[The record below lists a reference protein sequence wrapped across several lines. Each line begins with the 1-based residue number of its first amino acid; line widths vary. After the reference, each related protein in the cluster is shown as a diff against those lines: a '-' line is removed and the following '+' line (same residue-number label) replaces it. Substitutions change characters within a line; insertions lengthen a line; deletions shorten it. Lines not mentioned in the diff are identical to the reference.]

1 MEGLKMELTITLTDE
16 QGEIIKDEIQGYAE
30 ALANDRLIRK
40 ADRARSAKILAL
52 AANTDKELSEAVAPL
67 VAAEIAKQEVIDKE
81 S

>member
-1 MEGLKMELTITLTDE
+1 MELTITLTDE

-40 ADRARSAKILAL
+40 ADRARRAKILAL

>member
-1 MEGLKMELTITLTDE
+1 MELTITLTDE
-16 QGEIIKDEIQGYAE
+16 QGEIIKDEIQSYAE
-30 ALANDRLIRK
+30 VLANDRLIRK

>member
-1 MEGLKMELTITLTDE
+1 MELTITLTDE